1 VILGFPAPARGV
13 GFERLRFGSG
23 NVGGEGGGG
32 VRVCI
37 TIFKFDCMMCHRII
51 A

>member
-13 GFERLRFGSG
+13 GFGRLRFGG
-23 NVGGEGGGG
+23 RNVRGERGDG

-37 TIFKFDCMMCHRII
+37 TIFKFDCMCHRII

>member
-1 VILGFPAPARGV
+1 VILGFPAPAGGV
-13 GFERLRFGSG
+13 GFGRLRFGGG

-32 VRVCI
+32 VRVSI
-37 TIFKFDCMMCHRII
+37 TIFKFDCMCHRII